1 MFRYKT
7 LERLANRPQWY
18 PRYSREVLRWLTTI
32 RFIGY
37 LTFMVVG
44 AALLWVQERPV
55 FELGAYTLGL
65 FLAGPYSAYRTLRAL
80 YPLES
85 FSNWFVFDGIFLG
98 YLVTVSGH
106 WDVLIFLFFSIQLG
120 DSIVLRGIRR
130 GLLPIGAYLVSLIV
144 FPFVLPDI
152 FPLNALGEWVVW
164 GLVAHAL
171 VHLTGCFY
179 FGHRF
184 SESLVRRE
192 LQLKAKNKQ
201 IQLLNQEI
209 KEQVLSRYLPPE
221 LINDIFNGKISMDT
235 QPHTKRV
242 TVLFSDLSG
251 FTKMSEEQG
260 AEVVSDFLND
270 YLTAMNETIF
280 ANSGTI
286 DKFIGDAIMVIFGA
300 PMEMSES
307 EQANNAAR
315 CALAM
320 QKAMVGV
327 NQKWEAR
334 GITEVAMRIGIHQG
348 QAVVGNF
355 GSNQRVDYT
364 AIGPSVNL
372 ASRIEGVCE
381 PGQSYISEVVREQLE
396 GDICAELVGE
406 YSLKG
411 IQSKTP
417 LFRLMEPEVS

>member
-1 MFRYKT
+1 M
-7 LERLANRPQWY
+7 
-18 PRYSREVLRWLTTI
+18 
-32 RFIGY
+32 
-37 LTFMVVG
+37 
-44 AALLWVQERPV
+44 
-55 FELGAYTLGL
+55 
-65 FLAGPYSAYRTLRAL
+65 
-80 YPLES
+80 
-85 FSNWFVFDGIFLG
+85 
-98 YLVTVSGH
+98 
-106 WDVLIFLFFSIQLG
+106 
-120 DSIVLRGIRR
+120 
-130 GLLPIGAYLVSLIV
+130 
-144 FPFVLPDI
+144 
-152 FPLNALGEWVVW
+152 
-164 GLVAHAL
+164 
-171 VHLTGCFY
+171 
-179 FGHRF
+179 
-184 SESLVRRE
+184 SLVRRE

-221 LINDIFNGKISMDT
+221 LINDIFDGKISMDT

-334 GITEVAMRIGIHQG
+334 GALPEVAMRIGIHQG
-348 QAVVGNF
+348 QAVVGN
-355 GSNQRVDYT
+355 
-364 AIGPSVNL
+364 
-372 ASRIEGVCE
+372 
-381 PGQSYISEVVREQLE
+381 
-396 GDICAELVGE
+396 LVPINAWTTR
-406 YSLKG
+406 SLVPVLIWLLVLKG
-411 IQSKTP
+411 FANLDRAIFPRSFENSWKVIYARSWSGNTV
-417 LFRLMEPEVS
+417 LRVFSRKLHCSD